1 MRLANKK
8 QSYLTTFK
16 CTTGAVYMLIFGK
29 SRGFCTLNTHN
40 YTEEI
45 TFLVLFQLPLK
56 LIHRLLQWS
65 YQKYQFFLRPLPVPT
80 GTLYD

>member
-8 QSYLTTFK
+8 QRNLTTFK

-40 YTEEI
+40 YTEVI
-45 TFLVLFQLPLK
+45 TFLVLIQLPLK

-65 YQKYQFFLRPLPVPT
+65 YQKYQFFLRPLPVST

>member
-56 LIHRLLQWS
+56 LIHKLLQWS
-65 YQKYQFFLRPLPVPT
+65 YQKYQFFLRPLLVPT